1 MRPLATSHR
10 LCSEERAN
18 NPRRAGASALTVQT
32 STEREVA
39 GAARVAAE
47 ELGPAGKKDPTLSSI
62 AITAQ
67 VAAGRAA
74 LQGGVV
80 KAR

>member
-1 MRPLATSHR
+1 
-10 LCSEERAN
+10 
-18 NPRRAGASALTVQT
+18 LTVQT

-47 ELGPAGKKDPTLSSI
+47 ELRPAGKKDPTLSSI